1 MKKRKFGRNEGAASL
16 PLIALAFSLAA
27 IGTARAQQTEAPA
40 PTPAPAPAPGSLSDF
55 RLRPADD
62 GRQSGVQGPADNG
75 IAPLAPGERRGVPT
89 PAPQPAAPRVVPT
102 QPVPTSPAP
111 APAPAQVRES
121 TAPAPTQRAPASA
134 SAAAGAASPAPTE
147 TAPAGAAP
155 VSATLDSA
163 PIADRDPTPPAAD
176 DMTPV
181 PAAEGDEGSPPIWGW
196 LLAAFAAAAAGFW
209 YWRRRPVLADGAPG
223 EPAEPLSPP
232 PAPRTSTPPMRPAPR
247 PPHPPAPPQPAPTPA
262 AASSL
267 VTRPAAEQRAEVV
280 MTLDVRAIR
289 LTEENLVVGFVLDLA
304 NRGPVAAT
312 GLMVRI
318 ALNQGSAMQEGVLMR
333 FFDGAGGSV
342 LRDDIELAPG
352 ASEALTTEVM
362 LPRASVE
369 PLMVGG
375 KPMLVPVLAFDVT
388 YHWEG
393 DADAFGQ
400 VAGTFVVG
408 RGPAPGA
415 GDKLAP
421 LPLDRASYSVDRPAA
436 RATAMRR
443 KL

>member
-1 MKKRKFGRNEGAASL
+1 
-16 PLIALAFSLAA
+16 
-27 IGTARAQQTEAPA
+27 
-40 PTPAPAPAPGSLSDF
+40 
-55 RLRPADD
+55 
-62 GRQSGVQGPADNG
+62 
-75 IAPLAPGERRGVPT
+75 
-89 PAPQPAAPRVVPT
+89 
-102 QPVPTSPAP
+102 
-111 APAPAQVRES
+111 
-121 TAPAPTQRAPASA
+121 
-134 SAAAGAASPAPTE
+134 
-147 TAPAGAAP
+147 
-155 VSATLDSA
+155 
-163 PIADRDPTPPAAD
+163 
-176 DMTPV
+176 
-181 PAAEGDEGSPPIWGW
+181 
-196 LLAAFAAAAAGFW
+196 
-209 YWRRRPVLADGAPG
+209 
-223 EPAEPLSPP
+223 
-232 PAPRTSTPPMRPAPR
+232 
-247 PPHPPAPPQPAPTPA
+247 
-262 AASSL
+262 
-267 VTRPAAEQRAEVV
+267 
-280 MTLDVRAIR
+280 MTLDVQAIR